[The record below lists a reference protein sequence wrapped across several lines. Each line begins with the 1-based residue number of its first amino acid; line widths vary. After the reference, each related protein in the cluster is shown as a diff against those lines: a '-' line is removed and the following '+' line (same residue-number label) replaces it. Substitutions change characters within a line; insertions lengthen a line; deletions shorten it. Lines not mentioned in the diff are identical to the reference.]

1 MLTIDKAFLLETA
14 LPLAEAAYNVVSETP
29 ALPAGYALIRAI
41 KLDRPLGKI
50 SPDNPY
56 FGFVATAGNVVYIAI
71 RGTETPDEWIDDFE
85 SVLEDV
91 GGFKVHAGFQRL
103 LEALL
108 PSIRAAIVGA
118 RAGMQFCIIGHSLG
132 AAAASLVAASIASG
146 TTLPVTCIVFASPRV
161 GDVPWKTYCDAKV
174 TLVRVS
180 NTKDIVTHVPPRPQF
195 IHAGMAA
202 VFDGWLNAINIG
214 QALDA
219 HFEHSLQA
227 SYGPGIAKMADAL
240 ALIALT

>member
-1 MLTIDKAFLLETA
+1 MLIDKAFLLEVA
-14 LPLAEAAYNVVSETP
+14 LPLAEAAYTVVSETP
-29 ALPAGYALIRAI
+29 ALPAGYASIRSI
-41 KLDRPLGKI
+41 QLDRPLGKI

-108 PSIRAAIVGA
+108 PSIRSAIA
-118 RAGMQFCIIGHSLG
+118 DTRAGTQFCVIGHSLG
-132 AAAASLVAASIASG
+132 AAAATLAAASIAGG
-146 TTLPVTCIVFASPRV
+146 TSLPVTCIVFASPRV
-161 GDVPWKTYCDAKV
+161 GDVAWKTHCDAKI

-180 NTKDIVTHVPPRPQF
+180 NTKDIVTHCPPRPQF
-195 IHAGMAA
+195 IHAGMTA
-202 VFDGWLNAINIG
+202 VFDGWLNAISVG

-219 HFEHSLQA
+219 HFEHSLPA
-227 SYGPGIAKMADAL
+227 SYGPGIAKMPEAL